1 VPLAKAARLLNLS
14 PLAVRKRCQRGTLD
28 ARKVDGEWT
37 VRVTDRD
44 RPLAQDGT
52 DQDGPVT
59 QVGIDRPIP
68 LGRTRTG
75 QSRPTA
81 QAGVA
86 GTDRDVTLALV
97 EAWTAQLSAERERAS
112 SAEQAAAMWQERAR
126 NLEAENGRLQ
136 DLLALPA
143 HEEAFEPSRRWWQW
157 WRRGEQHAGA

>member
-1 VPLAKAARLLNLS
+1 MDQYVPLAEAARLLNLS

-52 DQDGPVT
+52 DQDGPVN
-59 QVGIDRPIP
+59 QAGIDRPIP

-75 QSRPTA
+75 QSSPMA
-81 QAGVA
+81 QTGVA

-97 EAWTAQLSAERERAS
+97 AAWTAQLNAERERAS
-112 SAEQAAAMWQERAR
+112 AAEQAAAMWQERAR

-136 DLLALPA
+136 ELLALPA
-143 HEEAFEPSRRWWQW
+143 HEEEPKPRLRWWQW
-157 WRRGEQHAGA
+157 RNR